1 MVVTWLRPGRLERLA
16 PLAVG
21 LLLAVSLAFLSPS
34 LWRAVRPAP
43 SPSPT
48 PESTPPPAA
57 VLLADEREAAEQGI
71 VTLIVDSGAGTR
83 FGMAFLADSSGDLLT
98 SSDLVAG
105 ARAMRV
111 VDNTGGSR
119 AVRLLG
125 TDPASGYSAVRSP
138 TGGKPLTLGGPAL
151 EKDTPLEVL
160 ASPKNATL
168 PASVEAGVLDP
179 AAHRSVSPGGVEVAI
194 HLAADLRPANVGSPV
209 LASGA
214 RVVAMIA
221 DPGDS
226 ERLDGFAV
234 PIGPAVADLA
244 AWRTLPGT
252 AMPLAPLPDTL
263 VLRGSGDSSPPAPGL
278 HLDRAN
284 PGRAPAG
291 QATSVSLQG
300 GGFKPG
306 AALRV
311 RFQPVGSQAGG
322 FDGLRPSVLG
332 EAVIVVT
339 VPAGE
344 PVADYSIELING
356 DGATTSG
363 TARFTITP

>member
-1 MVVTWLRPGRLERLA
+1 MVVTWLRRGRLEQLA

-21 LLLAVSLAFLSPS
+21 VLLALSLAFLSPS
-34 LWRAVRPAP
+34 LWKAVRPAP

-48 PESTPPPAA
+48 AESTPPPAA

-71 VTLIVDSGAGTR
+71 VTLIVDSGTRTR

-98 SSDLVAG
+98 SSDLVTG

-119 AVRLLG
+119 PVRLLG
-125 TDPASGYSAVRSP
+125 ADSVSGYAAVRAE
-138 TGGKPLTLGGPAL
+138 TGGKPLSLGGPSL
-151 EKDTPLEVL
+151 EKGMPLEVL

-168 PASVEAGVLDP
+168 PASVEATVLDP
-179 AAHRSVSPGGVEVAI
+179 AAPGSVSSGGAHLAI

-209 LASGA
+209 LMSGG
-214 RVVAMIA
+214 RVVGMIA
-221 DPGDS
+221 NPGDS
-226 ERLDGFAV
+226 ERLDGFAL
-234 PIGPAVADLA
+234 PIGPALTDLA

-252 AMPLAPLPDTL
+252 AMPLAALPESL
-263 VLRGSGDSSPPAPGL
+263 VLRGTADSSPPAAGPRLNGV
-278 HLDRAN
+278 N

-291 QATSVSLQG
+291 QATRVSLSG
-300 GGFKPG
+300 GGFKAGP
-306 AALRV
+306 ALRV

-322 FDGLRPSVLG
+322 FDGQRPTVSGDSL
-332 EAVIVVT
+332 IMVT

-356 DGATTSG
+356 DGATASG
-363 TARFTITP
+363 TVHFTLTL